1 MVSELRM
8 LSANRNY
15 LILRCP
21 ERCLSSLRAS
31 PAVFSCPLCSTLG
44 CPSGL
49 FQPLPLY
56 TGAEVST
63 LGLYPGKQGQVS
75 CALSTISFLE
85 LHTSKILS
93 SLHFP
98 PSQPSCL
105 PSLTCQGSR
114 KRAVVG
120 RRTCSTFICLW
131 FIQEPRLMDA
141 QEDFSLENIV
151 FL

>member
-1 MVSELRM
+1 MLLRGIFPSSGQAQQSSAL
-8 LSANRNY
+8 LSA
-15 LILRCP
+15 P
-21 ERCLSSLRAS
+21 HWAVQVASFSHCL
-31 PAVFSCPLCSTLG
+31 STLG
-44 CPSGL
+44 QRFLISWAL
-49 FQPLPLY
+49 
-56 TGAEVST
+56 T
-63 LGLYPGKQGQVS
+63 LESSPVS

-85 LHTSKILS
+85 LHTSNILS

-120 RRTCSTFICLW
+120 RRTCSTFIW